1 MIEIAE
7 SSFDPANSPNHTL
20 SIRLLPDGFCF
31 VVASQTER
39 RPLYF
44 CRIAENGKNAIQQL
58 SEQINK
64 LDSLRR
70 KYSETIFLN
79 DSRDYTLMPSAVFN
93 ESDKQAYWKFSTNG
107 DTSKTKVAQDPLEF
121 CDAVLLHGIPSDLA
135 DLLTE
140 RFPSIRFIHRQ
151 SILAT
156 QTMIRNKET
165 GDESV
170 GIFIGNGFSDLV
182 VVKDNTLQMVNTF
195 PRKSDEEF
203 LYFTL
208 NVFDQLKLD
217 PYKAKVTLRG
227 ELSAKESVVPKL
239 SKYVSNVNVDTHPTI
254 ELGKLFAKA
263 DVCNK
268 QSILFDLPSCV

>member
-31 VVASQTER
+31 VVASHKER

-44 CRIAENGKNAIQQL
+44 CRIAENGKSPLQQF

-79 DSRDYTLMPSAVFN
+79 DNREYTLMPSAVFN
-93 ESDKQAYWKFSTNG
+93 ESDKQAYWKFSTDG
-107 DTSKTKVAQDPLEF
+107 DTTKAKVAQDPLEF
-121 CDAVLLHGIPSDLA
+121 CDAVLLHGVRTELA
-135 DLLTE
+135 DLLSD

-156 QTMIRNKET
+156 QTMMRNKET
-165 GDESV
+165 GEESV
-170 GIFIGNGFSDLV
+170 GIYMGNNFSDIV
-182 VVKDNTLQMVNTF
+182 VVKDNTLQMANTF
-195 PRKSDEEF
+195 PRKNDEEF

-217 PYKAKVTLRG
+217 PYKAKITLRG
-227 ELSAKESVVPKL
+227 ELTEKDNAVGKL
-239 SKYVSNVNVDTHPTI
+239 SKYVSNIKVDTHPNI

-263 DVCNK
+263 DICNK
-268 QSILFDLPSCV
+268 QSILFDLPACV